1 MFAGKNMDVNST
13 LLKLKLD
20 MVYRN
25 LSTEEAQKLYSEL
38 TASKP
43 AAEPAEA
50 AVAPPPEQPKPKP
63 KTVVKRKVVKG
74 LVPPPK

>member
-1 MFAGKNMDVNST
+1 MDVNSS

-25 LSTEEAQKLYSEL
+25 LSTEEAQKRFSEL
-38 TASKP
+38 MAPKP
-43 AAEPAEA
+43 PAVEPVANAAAE
-50 AVAPPPEQPKPKP
+50 PPPEQPKPKP
-63 KTVVKRKVVKG
+63 KTVVKRKVMKG